1 MRRLDRSWHWIT
13 LVVFLLAGVVDYALS
28 VWRDS
33 PVLLESIPQ
42 GERLAVYDATSAA
55 AGPLLGFVVAAVAVL
70 IALPDRPSVE
80 RLRELAAWR
89 ALPKMLLVTATL
101 LTLTLILTLAGQSA
115 DASRESDWLF
125 EGFVFAAMVGSL
137 LGLVVSGL
145 AFGLAVTQI
154 HDEDAEAD

>member
-1 MRRLDRSWHWIT
+1 VILG
-13 LVVFLLAGVVDYALS
+13 LFVLAAVVNYVLS

-33 PVLLESIPQ
+33 QVLLESIPK

-101 LTLTLILTLAGQSA
+101 LTVTLILTLVGQSA
-115 DASRESDWLF
+115 DASTNSDWLF
-125 EGFVFAAMVGSL
+125 EVFVFAAMVGSL
-137 LGLVVSGL
+137 FGLVVSGL
-145 AFGLAVTQI
+145 AFGLAITQV
-154 HDEDAEAD
+154 HDEDAETD